1 MNHQCRIVAGGGL
14 VLALLLGG
22 CSSPAKVAPAE
33 QTSSVATATVP
44 ASAEGISFVRDG
56 ELQFIR
62 KGRAETVQTDGTV
75 QAVGRASDT
84 GGIVVIGDSGGSA
97 GKVTW
102 YASAAAKPIELWKAS
117 EPGTLGTVRYLKGTN
132 SMWLSEYG
140 DPEAVLKSA
149 TPPSGEQL
157 IHEMDAS
164 FGGEFDADAKGES
177 FVFVGKNQ
185 DPSTISIRDAEG
197 SGALPV
203 DLALIFSPDLSAN
216 GQKVCFVGGMKAGD
230 LSVWT
235 YDLATGKPAEV
246 VKTRG
251 LGPTAPVF
259 SADAKRVAFRS
270 AKDGA
275 LWVVDLKSGVPT
287 KLPFIADE
295 GPIGW

>member
-14 VLALLLGG
+14 VLALLLTG
-22 CSSPAKVAPAE
+22 CSSPEKVAPAK
-33 QTSSVATATVP
+33 QTSSVTTAAAP
-44 ASAEGISFVRDG
+44 ASAEGISFVHDG
-56 ELQFIR
+56 TVQFIR
-62 KGRAETVQTDGTV
+62 KGKAETVKTDGPV
-75 QAVGRASDT
+75 QAVGRSADA
-84 GGIVVIGDSGGSA
+84 GGIVVIGSGSSA
-97 GKVTW
+97 SKVTW
-102 YASAAAKPIELWKAS
+102 WASASAKPIELWKAGDS
-117 EPGTLGTVRYLKGTN
+117 GSLGTIQYLKGTN

-164 FGGEFDADAKGES
+164 FGGEFDVDAQGEN

-203 DLALIFSPDLSAN
+203 ELALIFSPDLSAN
-216 GQKVCFVGGMKAGD
+216 GQKVCFVGGKKAGD
-230 LSVWT
+230 LTVWT

-251 LGPTAPVF
+251 LGPTVPVF
-259 SADAKRVAFRS
+259 SADAKRIAFRS

-275 LWVVDLKSGVPT
+275 LWVVDLKSGAPT